1 MLWLLKMKILKTD
14 NYLPDDEVINEAID
28 VLACGGVVLYPTD
41 TVYGLGANIFNNK
54 AVRQVFKIKQRN
66 LLKPL
71 SILVSNTDA
80 IDLVAKIS
88 IHQKNTLEKYLP
100 GQYTFILNKT
110 PIVPRVVTSG
120 LSHVGVRVPKN
131 EIACRLATL
140 FPITTTSAN
149 LSDEDVMSTPDE
161 ILDQLGCDV
170 DLVIDVGPL
179 DSNNA
184 STIVDLTTPQPTF
197 IRR

>member
-1 MLWLLKMKILKTD
+1 MKILKTS
-14 NYLPDDEVINEAID
+14 NSSPDENVINEAVD
-28 VLACGGVVLYPTD
+28 VLADGGVIIYPTD

-54 AVRQVFKIKQRN
+54 AVRRVFKIKQRN

-80 IDLVAKIS
+80 IDVVAKIS
-88 IHQKNTLEKYLP
+88 RYQKDTLDKYLP
-100 GQYTFILNKT
+100 GPYTFILNKT
-110 PIVPRVVTSG
+110 PVVPRVVTSG
-120 LSHVGVRVPKN
+120 LTHVGVRVPEN
-131 EIACRLATL
+131 EIACKLAGI

-149 LSDEDVMSTPDE
+149 LSDEEVLSTPDE
-161 ILDQLGCDV
+161 IVEQLGCEV

-179 DSNNA
+179 ESKNA
-184 STIVDLTTPQPTF
+184 STIVDLTAPQPIF

>member
-1 MLWLLKMKILKTD
+1 MKILKTD
-14 NYLPDDEVINEAID
+14 NDSPDYNVINEAVD
-28 VLACGGVVLYPTD
+28 TLANGGVIIYPTD

-54 AVRQVFKIKQRN
+54 AVRRVFKIKQRN

-71 SILVSNTDA
+71 SILVYDSDA
-80 IDLVAKIS
+80 IQLVSRIS
-88 IHQKNTLEKYLP
+88 IYQKKILDTYLP
-100 GQYTFILNKT
+100 GPYTFILNKS

-120 LSHVGVRVPKN
+120 LDHVGVRVPDN
-131 EIACRLATL
+131 EIARNLAKL

-149 LSDEDVMSTPDE
+149 LSDKEVLSTPDE
-161 ILDQLGCDV
+161 ILNQLNCDV
-170 DLVIDVGPL
+170 DLVIDVGEL

-184 STIVDLTTPQPTF
+184 STIVDLTKPQPTF